1 MSRVERVNGGV
12 LARIDDLE
20 RRIRLLQ
27 RELRELRA
35 EVAEPPARPAP
46 AASAPP
52 PAAPPRRPGP
62 SPRPAPQRPQPAE
75 PPRLPA
81 PPPRP
86 PAPPRP
92 KVELADLLGARA
104 LAWAGGVVTALGVV
118 LFFVLAVN
126 RGWIGPVERVSLG
139 ALASLLVFAGG
150 IELRRRY
157 GQLYATVAA
166 VGAGI
171 AGGYATLL
179 AAAALYELVPAP
191 AALAIAAGIA
201 ALGTVVALAWRSET
215 VAGIG
220 LVGAALV
227 PISAV
232 LDGGLTPLGTA
243 FAGLVLAAAAVVAI
257 HRRWDDLLVA
267 ATVSVVPQLVWL
279 VLDEGEGAA
288 GRVVLLATLFWLLLL
303 AIGLARHLSSGAGRL
318 DALTIS
324 LVIGSAALA
333 ATSARVLLNGE
344 IAGIGREGAAMLVVA
359 TVFGVLAIGFF
370 RRDRELSALLGALG
384 LTVAAIALALLLAGG
399 TLAVVWAAQA
409 ALLAWLAYR
418 IRELRYGV
426 GALAYLALAVGH
438 VFAIDALPRQL
449 FAAVSDPADGAA
461 IAAVVGLAGLVVA
474 YFAPRWRRYDARGR
488 LASVESVRRQIGSGV
503 LLVAGALLVHAV
515 SLGLLELG
523 VEFDS
528 ALGEVAVTALWAA
541 VGAVVFVA
549 GRHSAYQAVGL
560 LWFTLALV
568 KLRVYDAERLGDDYS
583 GLAALLVAAAML
595 GAGYLG
601 RGRLALA
608 LVPVGAVVAGAG
620 ALGIGGTDRAEG
632 LLLLAVASPF
642 AALAAVAF
650 SDRARATT
658 LWGSALGL
666 GLAASTLLFETT
678 ILVGTWT
685 VVAAALAMLAAA
697 TRERRFQLASYVFAG
712 LALAEALVRLAPPSD
727 LLTTQRSPADGVLAL
742 AFAILA
748 LLAVTRPAWTGG
760 VRDRL
765 DRSLAEAQSRWRPH
779 PVWAAIVLGVY
790 GCSLVIM
797 GVSQALG
804 DDVTSAFQRGHTG
817 VSTFWGLIGLAA
829 LYAGLARSSASLR
842 LAGFALLGLSLAKI
856 FLYDL
861 SMLSSVTRAL
871 SFLAV
876 GAVLLLAGFFYQR
889 LSTAQQSS

>member
-27 RELRELRA
+27 GELHELRA
-35 EVAEPPARPAP
+35 EVSTPPARPAP
-46 AASAPP
+46 AAPVPPPPPP
-52 PAAPPRRPGP
+52 PAPPPRRP
-62 SPRPAPQRPQPAE
+62 QPVQ
-75 PPRLPA
+75 
-81 PPPRP
+81 PPRP

-139 ALASLLVFAGG
+139 ALASCLVFAGG

-171 AGGYATLL
+171 AGAYATLL
-179 AAAALYELVPAP
+179 AAAALYELVPPP

-257 HRRWDDLLVA
+257 RRRWDDLLVA

-288 GRVVLLATLFWLLLL
+288 ARVVLLAALFWLLLL
-303 AIGLARHLSSGAGRL
+303 AIGLARHVTRSATRI
-318 DALTIS
+318 DYLTAS

-333 ATSARVLLNGE
+333 ASSARVLLNGE
-344 IAGIGREGAAMLVVA
+344 IAGIGREGVAILAVAA
-359 TVFGVLAIGFF
+359 VFGVLATGFF
-370 RRDRELSALLGALG
+370 RRDRELSVLLGAVG

-418 IRELRYGV
+418 IRELRYGL
-426 GALAYLALAVGH
+426 GALAYLGLAIGH
-438 VFAIDALPRQL
+438 VFAIDAPPRRL
-449 FAAVSDPADGAA
+449 FGAVSDPANGAA
-461 IAAVVGLAGLVVA
+461 IAAAVGLAGLVVA

-503 LLVAGALLVHAV
+503 LLIAGALLVHAA

-541 VGAVVFVA
+541 VGAVVFVV
-549 GRHSAYQAVGL
+549 GRHGAYHAVGL
-560 LWFTLALV
+560 LWFTLALM
-568 KLRVYDAERLGDDYS
+568 KLRAYDAERLGDDHA
-583 GLAALLVAAAML
+583 GLAALLVGAALLA
-595 GAGYLG
+595 AGYLG

-608 LVPVGAVVAGAG
+608 LAPAGALVAGAG

-632 LLLLAVASPF
+632 LAVLAVAAPF
-642 AALAAVAF
+642 AALAVVVF

-658 LWGSALGL
+658 LWASALGL
-666 GLAASTLLFETT
+666 VLAASALLFETT
-678 ILVGTWT
+678 ILVATWA
-685 VVAAALAMLAAA
+685 VSAAALAVLAAA
-697 TRERRFQLASYVFAG
+697 TRERRFQLASYVFVG
-712 LALAEALVRLAPPSD
+712 LALVEALVRLAPPSD
-727 LLTTQRSPADGVLAL
+727 LLTAQRSPADGVLAL
-742 AFAILA
+742 AFAIFA

-760 VRDRL
+760 VHDAL
-765 DRSLAEAQSRWRPH
+765 DRALAEAQSRWRPH
-779 PVWAAIVLGVY
+779 ATWGAVVLAVY

-797 GVSQALG
+797 GISQVLG

-829 LYAGLARSSASLR
+829 LYAGLTRASASLR

-889 LSTAQQSS
+889 LSTAQPSS

>member
-1 MSRVERVNGGV
+1 MSRVERVDGV

-27 RELRELRA
+27 GELHELRDELTS
-35 EVAEPPARPAP
+35 PPPRPAP
-46 AASAPP
+46 A
-52 PAAPPRRPGP
+52 PRRPGP
-62 SPRPAPQRPQPAE
+62 SPRPAPQRPQLTE
-75 PPRLPA
+75 
-81 PPPRP
+81 PPRP

-104 LAWAGGVVTALGVV
+104 LAWAGGIVTALGVV

-179 AAAALYELVPAP
+179 AAAALYELVPDL

-201 ALGTVVALAWRSET
+201 AVGTVVALAWRSET

-227 PISAV
+227 PVSAV

-243 FAGLVLAAAAVVAI
+243 FAGLALAAAAVVAI
-257 HRRWDDLLVA
+257 RRRWDYLLVA
-267 ATVSVVPQLVWL
+267 ATVSAVPQLAWL

-288 GRVVLLATLFWLLLL
+288 PRVVLLATLFWLLIL
-303 AIGLARHLSSGAGRL
+303 AMGVARHVSRGATSLDSLSS
-318 DALTIS
+318 S
-324 LVIGSAALA
+324 LVIGSAVLA
-333 ATSARVLLNGE
+333 ASSARVLVNGE
-344 IAGIGREGAAMLVVA
+344 IAGIGREGAAILGVA
-359 TVFGVLAIGFF
+359 AVFGVLATVFF
-370 RRDRELSALLGALG
+370 RRDRELSALLGAVG

-399 TLAVVWAAQA
+399 ALAVVWAAQA

-418 IRELRYGV
+418 IRELRYGL

-438 VFAIDALPRQL
+438 VFAIDAPPRRL
-449 FAAVSDPADGAA
+449 FAAVSDPAEGAA
-461 IAAVVGLAGLVVA
+461 IAAAVGLAGLVVA
-474 YFAPRWRRYDARGR
+474 YFAPRWRRYEARGR
-488 LASVESVRRQIGSGV
+488 LGSVENARRAIGSGV
-503 LLVAGALLVHAV
+503 VLAAGAVLVHAA

-523 VEFDS
+523 VTFES
-528 ALGEVAVTALWAA
+528 ALGEVAVTALWAL

-549 GRHSAYQAVGL
+549 GRHRAYQAVGL
-560 LWFTLALV
+560 LWFALALI
-568 KLRVYDAERLGDDYS
+568 KLRVYDAERLGDDHS
-583 GLAALLVAAAML
+583 GLAALLVGAALL

-608 LVPVGAVVAGAG
+608 LVPAGAVVAGAG

-632 LLLLAVASPF
+632 LALLAVAVPF
-642 AALAAVAF
+642 VALAAVAF

-658 LWGSALGL
+658 LWASAVGL
-666 GLAASTLLFETT
+666 GLAASALLFEATA
-678 ILVGTWT
+678 LVGAWA
-685 VVAAALAMLAAA
+685 VAALALAALAAA

-712 LALAEALVRLAPPSD
+712 LALAEALLRLAPLSD
-727 LLTTQRSPADGVLAL
+727 LLTATPSPADGVLAL

-748 LLAVTRPAWTGG
+748 LLAVTRPAWRGG
-760 VRDRL
+760 VRDGL
-765 DRSLAEAQSRWRPH
+765 DRALAEAQIRWRPH
-779 PVWAAIVLGVY
+779 AVWASVVLAVY
-790 GCSLVIM
+790 GCSLVIV
-797 GVSQALG
+797 GISQALG

-829 LYAGLARSSASLR
+829 LYAGLTRASASLR